1 MFQKSIRGKLMTLL
15 LAVTIIPIIISMI
28 ISNNYIKNKVTEQS
42 TYENQKLLSLGKNSL
57 SSYMDMMNRTSLE
70 VYNSLNMSS
79 SLYALIERGA
89 SANVDPLAFDEKNR
103 MTIYTHLLN
112 MYQSNKGVHQIY
124 LQMGDGQISYLFAR
138 GLFRSGMDTPL
149 VWPTDRLSNPL
160 PFIEATH
167 MSGNYELDPNKM
179 ARSESV
185 FTLHRPIIRTPS
197 DEVIGYLTLEVKAA
211 ELSKICKQLT
221 LSKQET
227 FYIMDRDQNVICSE
241 NEQGTGQTSQTPW
254 ADTVLSSSEEIGVVK
269 WKDETFSGIVIY
281 DTLSANYMD
290 WVIVKELP
298 YSYLYESADTILTIN
313 TLIIVLSMIV
323 VVIAS
328 LYVSYHFTKP
338 IRRLISH
345 INQVQSGNFNIV
357 VPVQGKDEIGILARR
372 FNTMIGTINDLVN
385 REYRLE
391 IANKTNQ
398 LKAMQAQ
405 INPHFLY
412 NAFQSIGTLALHS
425 QAPKVYSLITAIAKM
440 MRYNMNTNEAIVP
453 FTAELNHAKAYLEL
467 QKQRFNEHLTVNYQ
481 IDPASLPIQV
491 PKMLLQPL
499 VENYFKH
506 GYETAGG
513 RHGEIS
519 ITSEVES
526 EQWLI
531 VRIKDNG
538 GGMEPA
544 KLYELR
550 QMLFR
555 STGALLDEQK
565 NIGISNVWMRLK
577 LYYNDKAVMG
587 IDSESGGGFAVT
599 LRIPL
604 DNKLEGQI

>member
-15 LAVTIIPIIISMI
+15 LAVTIIPIIISML
-28 ISNNYIKNKVTEQS
+28 ISNNYIKNKVTEQT

-70 VYNSLNMSS
+70 VYNSLNLSS

-89 SANVDPLAFDEKNR
+89 SANVDPIAFDEKNR
-103 MTIYTHLLN
+103 MTIYTHLLS
-112 MYQSNKGVHQIY
+112 MYQSNKGIHQIY

-138 GLFRSGMDTPL
+138 GLFRGGIDMPL
-149 VWPTDRLSNPL
+149 VWPNGRISNPL
-160 PFIEATH
+160 PFLEATH
-167 MSGNYELDPNKM
+167 MSGNYELDRNKM

-185 FTLHRPIIRTPS
+185 FTLQRPIIRTPS
-197 DEVIGYLTLEVKAA
+197 DEVIGYLTIEVKSA
-211 ELSKICKQLT
+211 ELNKICKQLT

-227 FYIMDRDQNVICSE
+227 LYIIDRNQNMICSE
-241 NEQGTGQTSQTPW
+241 NEEGTEQSPQTPW
-254 ADTVLSSSEEIGVVK
+254 AGSILASSSEIGVVK
-269 WKDETFSGIVIY
+269 WRDESFSGIVIY
-281 DTLSANYMD
+281 DTLSANYLD

-313 TLIIVLSMIV
+313 TLIIALSMIV
-323 VVIAS
+323 VVLAS

-338 IRRLISH
+338 IRRLIGH

-372 FNTMIGTINDLVN
+372 FNTMIQTINDLVN

-440 MRYNMNTNEAIVP
+440 MRYNMNTSEAIVP

-467 QKQRFNEHLTVNYQ
+467 QKQRFNEHLTVSYK
-481 IDPASLPIQV
+481 IDPVSLPIQV

-506 GYETAGG
+506 GYETAG
-513 RHGEIS
+513 RHGEIQIS
-519 ITSEVES
+519 SEVEND
-526 EQWLI
+526 QWLI
-531 VRIKDNG
+531 VRIEDNG
-538 GGMEPA
+538 EGMEA
-544 KLYELR
+544 VKLYELR
-550 QMLFR
+550 QLLFR
-555 STGALLDEQK
+555 SSGALLDEQK

-577 LYYNDKAVMG
+577 LYYNDKAEMS
-587 IDSESGGGFAVT
+587 IDSESGGGFAVK